1 MPKIPLIN
9 CNFRFNVF
17 LVNDYKKFINSRQV
31 LDKSP
36 LRHKC
41 SHKSVVF
48 LTIWKVQDLQNVM
61 DRVWIK
67 FGSYCSSPKTMII
80 TKDFITW
87 VYTCPDIQLRAE
99 LQTLNTS
106 NF

>member
-1 MPKIPLIN
+1 
-9 CNFRFNVF
+9 
-17 LVNDYKKFINSRQV
+17 
-31 LDKSP
+31 
-36 LRHKC
+36 
-41 SHKSVVF
+41 
-48 LTIWKVQDLQNVM
+48 M

-87 VYTCPDIQLRAE
+87 VYTCPDIQLRTE

-106 NF
+106 SF